1 MPTPAFVLYE
11 QIVNLCRGV
20 FVPLDTTADGFQIDA
35 ARLEAIGRNAEAMAL
50 PNAAALIIDEAYKL
64 AG

>member
-1 MPTPAFVLYE
+1 MALVRKDAAL
-11 QIVNLCRGV
+11 IVKDADAQAELMGV
-20 FVPLDTTADGFQIDA
+20 ATGLIRDA